1 MLTPSPN
8 SFDAVARAIAD
19 PAPEWR
25 APYLAHFSNFIS
37 TEHVSD
43 EEYHQYRDVIDRL
56 HYSADYLIKHLP
68 VHLPGIG
75 TESDAAD
82 AIAALI
88 KVRASLDRIVNQ
100 PRRGGG
106 PRPYSQRMWCA
117 QVVVE
122 AWRDLYPAVKPK
134 SIGLLSACA
143 EYWQVCR
150 EEERDAWNWWRDTQP
165 AVANP
170 DEFVQAILTKYKTRI
185 RL

>member
-1 MLTPSPN
+1 MLTASPN

-19 PAPEWR
+19 PAPEWL

-37 TEHVSD
+37 TEQVPD
-43 EEYHQYRDVIDRL
+43 KEYHQYTDVLDRL

-75 TESDAAD
+75 TDRNAAD

-88 KVRASLDRIVNQ
+88 KVRASLDRIVNK
-100 PRRGGG
+100 PGRGGG
-106 PRPYSQRMWCA
+106 SRPYAQRTWCA

-122 AWRDLYPAVKPK
+122 AWRDLHPAVKPK
-134 SIGLLSACA
+134 SSPLLSACA

-150 EEERDAWNWWRDTQP
+150 DEERDAWNWWRDTKL
-165 AVANP
+165 AVAKP
-170 DEFVQAILTKYKTRI
+170 DQFVQAILTAYKTRI